1 MPAPGSVPGTPGAN
15 PLADRLL
22 ASVDDNASTPTLI
35 TKFKNRKIQAMAQFS
50 QTVQFDAALLNQYNQ
65 PLPRYTSYPP
75 ATELTPTFEVD
86 AFRTALAVGNYKK
99 TPLSLYCHIPFCETP
114 CYFCGC
120 NTIITQ
126 RKSVAEPYLTYLSQ
140 HIRQIATLVNP
151 DRRVHQLH
159 WGGGTPNYLSQAQV
173 EFLWNELR
181 QHFSFDPEAEISIEI
196 NPRYVDR
203 EYILFLRQL
212 GFNRISFGIQDFNPQ
227 VQEAVNRIQPEAMLF
242 SVMNWIREAGFE
254 SVNVD
259 LIYGLPFQTYETF
272 QETVQKTLQLDPDR
286 IAVFNFAYVPW
297 LKPVQKRMPEA
308 AMPDAAEKLK
318 ILQQTIAQL
327 TQNGYVFI
335 GMDHFAK
342 PNDELAIAQ
351 QAGELHRNFQGYTT
365 KPESDL
371 LGFGMTSISMAQ
383 DVYVQNHKRLKDFYQ
398 ALDKQELPIEKG
410 VRLSQDDLIRRTVIM
425 ELMCQ
430 FQLSVDALENK
441 YHLGFDLDFNG
452 YFAEALPKL
461 DALEVD
467 GLLHRWGD
475 GIEVTPAGRLLI
487 RNIAAVFDA
496 YLGDRKVGTFSRSI

>member
-1 MPAPGSVPGTPGAN
+1 MKQT
-15 PLADRLL
+15 
-22 ASVDDNASTPTLI
+22 
-35 TKFKNRKIQAMAQFS
+35 S
-50 QTVQFDAALLNQYNQ
+50 QTVQFDADLLNQYNQ

-75 ATELTPTFEVD
+75 ATELTTGFEID
-86 AFRTALAVGNYKK
+86 AFRAAIAVGNYKK

-126 RKSVAEPYLTYLSQ
+126 RKEVAGPYLDYLSR
-140 HIRQIATLVNP
+140 HIQQIAKLVSP
-151 DRRVHQLH
+151 ERRVQQLH
-159 WGGGTPNYLSQAQV
+159 WGGGTPNYLDLNQV
-173 EFLWNELR
+173 EFLWTQLN
-181 QHFSFDPEAEISIEI
+181 QHFRLDAAAEVSIEI

-203 EYILFLRQL
+203 NYILFLRQL

-227 VQEAVNRIQPEAMLF
+227 VQEAVNRVQSEALLF
-242 SVMNWIREAGFE
+242 DVMDWIREAGFE

-259 LIYGLPFQTYETF
+259 LIYGLPFQTEATF
-272 QETVQKTLQLDPDR
+272 QETVRKTVQLNPDR

-308 AMPDAAEKLK
+308 EMPTAAEKLK

-327 TQNGYVFI
+327 TQAGYVFI

-351 QAGELHRNFQGYTT
+351 QAGDLHRNFQGYTT

-371 LGFGMTSISMAQ
+371 LGFGMTSISMLQ
-383 DVYVQNHKRLKDFYQ
+383 DVYVQNHKRLKDFYR
-398 ALDKQELPIEKG
+398 AIDADELPIERG
-410 VRLSQDDLIRRTVIM
+410 VKLNQDDLIRRTVIM

-430 FQLSVDALENK
+430 FQLSVQDLEDK
-441 YHLGFDLDFNG
+441 YHLGFDLEFND

-461 DALEVD
+461 DALEAD
-467 GLLHRWGD
+467 GLLKRWGD
-475 GIEVTPAGRLLI
+475 GIEVNPIGRLLI
-487 RNIAAVFDA
+487 RNIASVFDA
-496 YLGDRKVGTFSRSI
+496 YLGDRKVGTFSKSI